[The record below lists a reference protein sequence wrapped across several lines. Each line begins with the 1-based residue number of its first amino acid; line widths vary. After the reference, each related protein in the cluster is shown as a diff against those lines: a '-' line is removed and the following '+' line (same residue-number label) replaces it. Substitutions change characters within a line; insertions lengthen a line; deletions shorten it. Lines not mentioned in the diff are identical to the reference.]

1 MRDGVEGVAKMLDGG
16 WNVLI
21 FPEGKLTVGGPM
33 QAFKSGTGLLAI
45 ETGVPVL
52 PMRIDILR
60 PGFYEGK
67 WLPHPHGR
75 VRVNIGPPIT
85 FAPGTAYAEA
95 TAKLE
100 EAVRTA

>member
-1 MRDGVEGVAKMLDGG
+1 
-16 WNVLI
+16 
-21 FPEGKLTVGGPM
+21 M
-33 QAFKSGTGLLAI
+33 QPFKSGTGLLAI

-52 PMRIDILR
+52 PMRIDIVR

-75 VRVNIGPPIT
+75 VRVNIGEPIT
-85 FAPGTAYAEA
+85 FAPGTSYAEA